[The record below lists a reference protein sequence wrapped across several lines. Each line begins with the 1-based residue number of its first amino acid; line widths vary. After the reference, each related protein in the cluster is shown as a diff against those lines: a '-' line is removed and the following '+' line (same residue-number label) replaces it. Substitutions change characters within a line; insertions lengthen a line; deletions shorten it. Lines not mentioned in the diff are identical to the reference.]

1 MKKYELEVSDNKC
14 VWIKFTVTYVEILIL
29 DIGRSN
35 CEYRLEGRYG
45 VRISFQR
52 WTVFNTMVNKKNSE
66 LKFVFIIW
74 LCLRRIGNY
83 RIHKFD
89 RLILILKAVNIFPC
103 RPVTFCS

>member
-52 WTVFNTMVNKKNSE
+52 WTVFNTMVNKKKFRTEIRIYYMAVSQKDWELPNSQ
-66 LKFVFIIW
+66 V
-74 LCLRRIGNY
+74 
-83 RIHKFD
+83 
-89 RLILILKAVNIFPC
+89 
-103 RPVTFCS
+103 